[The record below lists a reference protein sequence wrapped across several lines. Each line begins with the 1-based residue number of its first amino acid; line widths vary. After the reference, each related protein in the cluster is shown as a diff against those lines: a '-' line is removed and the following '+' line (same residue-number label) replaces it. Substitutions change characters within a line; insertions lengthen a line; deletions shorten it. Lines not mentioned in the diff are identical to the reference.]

1 MHRYTPGKL
10 AFWTLSESWRFGSD
24 DFADFNWA
32 IFRFKHANFQRC
44 NVPPLSFYRV
54 CLTILMKVFPWDR
67 WFSYGCQLI
76 PQLCDVRISNVL
88 RCNESVNIF
97 SNVKFRFF
105 FRCEYSQHEN
115 RDFRRPWRITKT
127 QTKTYVITDPW
138 RILRVNKDP
147 IIRTD
152 GIFLPREHI
161 KPSCKSKYNIQGF
174 YGGTMHAKSIMFFG
188 GCVGRKSMNCS
199 ISIWLQNVYPHF

>member
-88 RCNESVNIF
+88 RCNESVNVF

-105 FRCEYSQHEN
+105 FQMWVFPTLKSGHPPALEN
-115 RDFRRPWRITKT
+115 HKNT
-127 QTKTYVITDPW
+127 
-138 RILRVNKDP
+138 N
-147 IIRTD
+147 
-152 GIFLPREHI
+152 
-161 KPSCKSKYNIQGF
+161 
-174 YGGTMHAKSIMFFG
+174 
-188 GCVGRKSMNCS
+188 
-199 ISIWLQNVYPHF
+199 QNVCNNWSLENLEGKQGSNNTNGRYIFTAWTH